1 MAKGYWVADV
11 EVTDVARYSRYR
23 EFVTPYIAS
32 RGGKFLTRAGKV
44 VVKEGAARTRT
55 VIIEFPTFA
64 DALAAYEDDAY
75 TEGRKLHAG
84 AGELDLVVVE
94 GSEP

>member
-11 EVTDVARYSRYR
+11 EVTDPAKYAVYR
-23 EFVTPYIAS
+23 EFVTPYVAS

-44 VVKEGAARTRT
+44 VIKEGTARTRT
-55 VIIEFPTFA
+55 VIVEFPTFEQ
-64 DALAAYEDDAY
+64 ALAAYEDDEY
-75 TEGRKLHAG
+75 TRGRALRAN

-94 GSEP
+94 GV